1 MAFRSVTGQGDVL
14 RRRLVGPFPA
24 GLSVGLVVGECWSV
38 WWGRGVGV
46 GVEGGRVGRR
56 VGRQAFTYRAY
67 VSMLILFTRAHVLKD
82 AHKKTNGLKQRHV
95 LRG

>member
-14 RRRLVGPFPA
+14 RRRLVGGPFPA
-24 GLSVGLVVGECWSV
+24 GLRVGPVIGECWSV
-38 WWGRGVGV
+38 WWGRGV

-67 VSMLILFTRAHVLKD
+67 VSMLILFTRAHKRRD